1 MSYKKILNESTRIF
15 DFVESIVRDIIK
27 IFKTVDE
34 GEFYLPEH
42 FDPDKL
48 VYTLSELSESLTVEL
63 IIEID
68 DEIDEFIVNSD
79 YYRDDDVIVVL
90 IKYNSKEKSNITFS
104 IMNELREVIAHEI
117 RHIHQSNNDMFRF
130 KNKKEEDPYEYYTRP
145 EELDAQVF
153 GFDHLAKITN
163 KSFEEVMKN
172 WFKTHQEIH
181 LMNNEEVQKVMKK
194 LIDYKFYQGRYK
206 KD

>member
-1 MSYKKILNESTRIF
+1 
-15 DFVESIVRDIIK
+15 
-27 IFKTVDE
+27 
-34 GEFYLPEH
+34 
-42 FDPDKL
+42 
-48 VYTLSELSESLTVEL
+48 
-63 IIEID
+63 
-68 DEIDEFIVNSD
+68 
-79 YYRDDDVIVVL
+79 
-90 IKYNSKEKSNITFS
+90 
-104 IMNELREVIAHEI
+104 
-117 RHIHQSNNDMFRF
+117 MFRF

>member
-1 MSYKKILNESTRIF
+1 MNYKKKLNESTRIF

-27 IFKTVDE
+27 IFRSEEE

-90 IKYNSKEKSNITFS
+90 IKYNSKEKQNIMFS
-104 IMNELREVIAHEI
+104 LMNELREVIAHEI
-117 RHIHQSNNDMFRF
+117 RHIHQSTNDMFDF
-130 KNKKEEDPYEYYTRP
+130 NNKKENNPYEYYTRP
-145 EELDAQVF
+145 EELDAQVY
-153 GFDHLAKITN
+153 GFEHLSKITN

-172 WFKTHQEIH
+172 WFKTHKEIH
-181 LMNNEEVQKVMKK
+181 VMSDEEVRKVMQK
-194 LIDYKFYQGRYK
+194 LIEYKFYLGRYNT
-206 KD
+206 D

>member
-1 MSYKKILNESTRIF
+1 MKIRLNFKVLLFSLLLIMFATGNVF
-15 DFVESIVRDIIK
+15 ASGNSITFLAAENVTGSWDPSSHTNNAQERVDKWIGDTLL
-27 IFKTVDE
+27 TVDADNN
-34 GEFYLPEH
+34 LMP
-42 FDPDKL
+42 KL
-48 VYTLSELSESLTVEL
+48 ATSWEN
-63 IIEID
+63 ID
-68 DEIDEFIVNSD
+68 DYTWELKLRKGVKFHNGKEMTAH
-79 YYRDDDVIVVL
+79 DVKATI
-90 IKYNSKEKSNITFS
+90 
-104 IMNELREVIAHEI
+104 
-117 RHIHQSNNDMFRF
+117 
-130 KNKKEEDPYEYYTRP
+130 EYYTRP

>member
-90 IKYNSKEKSNITFS
+90 IKYNSNVHRINSQHFIPIKKNDKDWKVNIEGFKKSKNIYDDFLTK
-104 IMNELREVIAHEI
+104 I
-117 RHIHQSNNDMFRF
+117 RFYSMSQLVKYI
-130 KNKKEEDPYEYYTRP
+130 
-145 EELDAQVF
+145 
-153 GFDHLAKITN
+153 
-163 KSFEEVMKN
+163 
-172 WFKTHQEIH
+172 
-181 LMNNEEVQKVMKK
+181 
-194 LIDYKFYQGRYK
+194 LIQL
-206 KD
+206 